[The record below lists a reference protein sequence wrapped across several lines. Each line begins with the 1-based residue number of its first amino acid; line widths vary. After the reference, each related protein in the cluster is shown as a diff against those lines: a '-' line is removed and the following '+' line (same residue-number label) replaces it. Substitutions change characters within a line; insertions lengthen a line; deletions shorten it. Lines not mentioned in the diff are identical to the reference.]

1 MLIGVV
7 GAPNKGKSTFFSAAT
22 MVDAGIANYPFTTIS
37 PNRGV
42 TYVRAPCPHVALGL
56 PPCNPKNSRCVEGV
70 RLVPIGMI
78 DVPGLVPDAHLG
90 KGLGNK
96 FLDSIREAD
105 ALIQV
110 IDATGKTDLHGNASD
125 FCPPEGE
132 VRFLAEEIALWLSG
146 IMARQ
151 MDRKHWGAKEMAA
164 SLSGLKISEGMLLR
178 AAAACGLDIRAGM
191 PDEGGMGRIAR
202 ELVKMR
208 MPFAIACNKMD
219 AQGARANFEKVKRT
233 LGAEGVFPC
242 SAAVELALRKAMEK
256 GMIRYRP
263 GDLDFDVCGSPDER
277 QEAALLKMRGFLSE
291 NGGSGVQGI
300 VDWVVYE
307 KLQCM
312 VVYPVE
318 DEHHCTNHKGEIL
331 PDALL
336 VTKGTTA
343 VQLASMVHTDL
354 AQKFIGAFDVKRKIR
369 VGADH
374 ALANGD
380 VIKIIAGR

>member
-1 MLIGVV
+1 
-7 GAPNKGKSTFFSAAT
+7 
-22 MVDAGIANYPFTTIS
+22 
-37 PNRGV
+37 
-42 TYVRAPCPHVALGL
+42 
-56 PPCNPKNSRCVEGV
+56 
-70 RLVPIGMI
+70 
-78 DVPGLVPDAHLG
+78 
-90 KGLGNK
+90 
-96 FLDSIREAD
+96 
-105 ALIQV
+105 
-110 IDATGKTDLHGNASD
+110 
-125 FCPPEGE
+125 
-132 VRFLAEEIALWLSG
+132 
-146 IMARQ
+146 
-151 MDRKHWGAKEMAA
+151 
-164 SLSGLKISEGMLLR
+164 MLLR
-178 AAAACGLDIRAGM
+178 AAATCGLDIHTGM

-219 AQGARANFEKVKRT
+219 AQGARAIFEKVKRT

-242 SAAVELALRKAMEK
+242 SAAVELALRKAVER
-256 GMIRYRP
+256 GLIRYRP
-263 GDLDFDVCGSPDER
+263 GDSGFDVCGAPDER
-277 QEAALLKMRGFLSE
+277 QAAALLKMRGFLSE
-291 NGGSGVQGI
+291 NGGSGVQEI

-318 DEHHCTNHKGEIL
+318 DEHRCTNHKGEIL
-331 PDALL
+331 PDAFL
-336 VTKGTTA
+336 VPKGTTA